1 MQPNITRTFRATC
14 YAIDC
19 SVIRARSVYTLTI
32 TGLGRADSSC
42 VLDGEACTVE
52 RARDIRALAKDGGV
66 WEQVG
71 ETVQAPTPTPPTS
84 KRDACEQ
91 HVDLSRL
98 GFANKAHYE
107 VASAKVGREI
117 SSLTELSADEVQ
129 AVWAHACLLQ
139 GYSTPCTRYF
149 GRAVAA

>member
-1 MQPNITRTFRATC
+1 VRPRRRGLHGRGGA
-14 YAIDC
+14 DHP
-19 SVIRARSVYTLTI
+19 RS
-32 TGLGRADSSC
+32 GQGWR
-42 VLDGEACTVE
+42 
-52 RARDIRALAKDGGV
+52 LAKDGGV

-71 ETVQAPTPTPPTS
+71 ETVLAPTPTPPTS
-84 KRDACEQ
+84 KRDACEL

-98 GFANKAHYE
+98 GFANKSHYE

-117 SSLTELSADEVQ
+117 SSLTELTADEVQ

-139 GYSTPCTRYF
+139 GYSIPCTRYY